1 MSHSLLVKGTSGGA
15 LPIGVQKRLSRRQHP
30 ADDART
36 KKRGKLF
43 LQVLLGVDAAAA
55 VGAAAVFVARAAAAA
70 TLRSSSIS
78 PSSSVEPGWTDLD
91 HGWTTLPP

>member
-1 MSHSLLVKGTSGGA
+1 MSRSLLVKGTSGGA
-15 LPIGVQKRLSRRQHP
+15 LPIGVQKRLRRRQQP

-55 VGAAAVFVARAAAAA
+55 VGAAAVFVARAAAA

-91 HGWTTLPP
+91 HGWTTLLP